1 MGLRGP
7 APKPTALK
15 VLEGNPGHRPLNKAE
30 PKPDRTMPQCPAWL
44 RPEAKAEWR
53 RVAGKLHKAGILT
66 SVDRAV
72 LALYCQAWARWRE
85 AEEMIEASS
94 QVIKS
99 TKGGVYMNPWLSAA
113 QAASKDVS
121 ACAAKLG
128 MSPADRTR
136 LSSADGQQDE
146 PTLAE
151 ALFGDG
157 L

>member
-30 PKPDRTMPQCPAWL
+30 PKPDRTMPQCPSWL
-44 RPEAKAEWR
+44 RPEAKAEWK

-85 AEEMIEASS
+85 AEEKVKEFGQTAMSS
-94 QVIKS
+94 
-99 TKGGVYMNPWLSAA
+99 KGTEYMSPWLTAAMSAEKSVMTA
-113 QAASKDVS
+113 
-121 ACAAKLG
+121 AAKLG

-136 LSSADGQQDE
+136 LSSDDGQQE
-146 PTLAE
+146 EQTLAE
-151 ALFGDG
+151 ALFGDKP
-157 L
+157 